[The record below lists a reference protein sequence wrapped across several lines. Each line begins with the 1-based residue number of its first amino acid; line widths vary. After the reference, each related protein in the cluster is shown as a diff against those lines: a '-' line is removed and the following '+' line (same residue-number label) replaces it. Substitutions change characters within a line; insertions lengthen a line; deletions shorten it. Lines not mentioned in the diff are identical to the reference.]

1 MLDKNI
7 HLILDGP
14 IVRMLWKL
22 AVPNIIAWSTWTV
35 STFFDAYFVGYLG
48 KESLAVIALV
58 FPFQMLM
65 LMMAGGAIGG
75 GVTSSVGRSI
85 GQKDFKKAESSCWH
99 SILICLFMSFIYS
112 VIFYLFSREIFLF
125 MGASNRVLEDAILF
139 SKIFFCF
146 SILIW
151 LVNIL
156 SAIIRGLGDTYTPA
170 KAITIGSISQIILS
184 GVLTFGFFEVSGF
197 GVIGPSIA
205 ILLCHFGMAIYLIY
219 YLVYVQSIIKIK
231 VIKFSIKT
239 FNDIMKV
246 GGLGLLNSI
255 TIALTVAVVT
265 GYVGNYGANALAGY
279 GLGSRLELILTPI
292 IFGLGAALTA
302 SVSINIGS
310 KQINRARKI
319 TWIGGTVSFVLI
331 GCIGLIVSIFPNIW
345 IKNFSIDPI
354 VCNYAINYLKIAG
367 PFYCLFGLG
376 QAIYFASQGTGKM
389 IKPITVGIVRF
400 FTVIILGYFVI
411 YVKGPID
418 YIFYAVSLGL
428 IITGLGMIICLLG
441 PEWKENKS
449 IKL

>member
-1 MLDKNI
+1 MSDKNI
-7 HLILDGP
+7 QLILDGP
-14 IVRMLWKL
+14 IFQMLWKL
-22 AVPNIIAWSTWTV
+22 GVPNIIAWLAWTF
-35 STFFDAYFVGYLG
+35 SAFSDAYFVGYLG
-48 KESLAVIALV
+48 TEALAVIALV

-75 GVTSSVGRSI
+75 GVTSSIGRAI
-85 GQKDFKKAESSCWH
+85 GQRDFKKAESSFWH
-99 SILICLFMSFIYS
+99 SILICFFMSSIYS
-112 VIFYLFSREIFLF
+112 LIFYFFSREIFLF
-125 MGASNRVLEDAILF
+125 MGATDSVLEDAVLY
-139 SKIFFCF
+139 SNIFFGF

-156 SAIIRGLGDTYTPA
+156 SAIIRGLGDIYSPA
-170 KAITIGSISQIILS
+170 KAITIGSIFQIFFSGILT
-184 GVLTFGFFEVSGF
+184 LGFFGEKGF

-205 ILLCHFGMAIYLIY
+205 ILISHLGMVL
-219 YLVYVQSIIKIK
+219 YLVYYLLSVQSIIKIK
-231 VIKFSIKT
+231 VKKFSINT

-255 TIALTVAVVT
+255 TIALTVGVVT
-265 GYVGNYGANALAGY
+265 GYVGNYGSNALAGY

-319 TWIGGTVSFVLI
+319 TWAGGIVSFVLI
-331 GCIGLIVSIFPNIW
+331 GIIGLIVSIFPNIW
-345 IKNFSIDPI
+345 INNFSVDPS
-354 VCNYAINYLKIAG
+354 VYDYGRNYLEIAG

-389 IKPITVGIVRF
+389 IKPITVGVVRF
-400 FTVIILGYFVI
+400 LSVIVLGYFVI
-411 YVKGPID
+411 YINGPID

-428 IITGLGMIICLLG
+428 IITGLGMCMCLFG
-441 PEWKENKS
+441 SEWKENK
-449 IKL
+449 IN